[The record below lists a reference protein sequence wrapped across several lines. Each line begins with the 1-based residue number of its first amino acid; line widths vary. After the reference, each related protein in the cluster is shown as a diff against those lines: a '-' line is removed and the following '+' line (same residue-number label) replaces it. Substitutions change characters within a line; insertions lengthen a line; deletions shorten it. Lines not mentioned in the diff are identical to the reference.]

1 MLALHAVVLRWGRGA
16 VGSAPRWHRGGRGFE
31 SHRLHQLFSQ
41 LSPDPSFQFR
51 AGRLQPPGAPFAM
64 LAADADHRLIRLART
79 TRLGTSFIAAA
90 DLWIFTAYARILSA
104 PTLIDGLAQS

>member
-1 MLALHAVVLRWGRGA
+1 
-16 VGSAPRWHRGGRGFE
+16 
-31 SHRLHQLFSQ
+31 
-41 LSPDPSFQFR
+41 
-51 AGRLQPPGAPFAM
+51 M